1 MSVKLTQNT
10 VAALEPKDKAYT
22 VWDSVLKGFYVKVSP
37 AGNKVFCVSYV
48 RPGGQRNTRKIGDCS
63 ILSVSV
69 ARDKAKAFLA
79 SVTLGS
85 DPDREGANKF
95 MTLREL
101 IEKYYRPW
109 FAANRKGGD
118 AAIDVLESCF
128 AEFMDKRPAELS
140 ILDIEKWQRRR
151 REEKGVKFATLNR
164 ETTTLKAALNWA
176 VKRGLITDNPLNG
189 LRRLSELDS
198 MSKTRYLSSE
208 ERSRLLVA
216 LNAREKEMREAR
228 QRTLTHSNKRYLNS
242 LDGFAFVDYFKPMVL
257 VALNT
262 GMRRNALFSLRWED
276 IDFQAGT
283 IFLRADAAKS
293 KKHMIIPMNATV
305 RETLTAWKE
314 QERKDSGLVFANPL
328 TGKKFDNCNNS
339 WKSLL
344 KAAGIEKFRWH
355 DMRHDF
361 ASRLVMNGVDLNTVR
376 ELLGHSDIKMTM
388 RYAHLAPEKKRMAVD
403 TLD

>member
-10 VAALEPKDKAYT
+10 VATLKPKDKAYT

-37 AGNKVFCVSYV
+37 AGNKVFCVGYV

-85 DPDREGANKF
+85 APDKEGANKF
-95 MTLREL
+95 MTLQEL

-118 AAIDVLESCF
+118 AAIDVLKSCF

-140 ILDIEKWQRRR
+140 ILDLEKWQRRR
-151 REEKGVKFATLNR
+151 RDEKGVKFATLNR

-228 QRTLTHSNKRYLNS
+228 QRTLIHSNRRYLNP
-242 LDGFAFVDYFKPMVL
+242 LDKCAFVDYFKPMVL

-314 QERKDSGLVFANPL
+314 QEKKDSGLVFANPL

-388 RYAHLAPEKKRMAVD
+388 RYAHLAPEKRECEQNSVS
-403 TLD
+403 

>member
-10 VAALEPKDKAYT
+10 VATLKPKDKAYT

-85 DPDREGANKF
+85 DPDKEGANKF
-95 MTLREL
+95 
-101 IEKYYRPW
+101 I
-109 FAANRKGGD
+109 NRKGGD
-118 AAIDVLESCF
+118 AAIDVLKSCF

-140 ILDIEKWQRRR
+140 ILDLEKWQRRR
-151 REEKGVKFATLNR
+151 RDEKGVKFATLNR

-189 LRRLSELDS
+189 LRRLSEVDS

-208 ERSRLLVA
+208 ERGRLLVA
-216 LNAREKEMREAR
+216 LNAREKEMCEAR
-228 QRTLTHSNKRYLNS
+228 ERTLTHSNRRYLNS
-242 LDGFAFVDYFKPMVL
+242 LDRLAFADYLKPMVL

-262 GMRRNALFSLRWED
+262 GIRRNALFSLEWGD

-283 IFLRADAAKS
+283 ILLRAEAAKS
-293 KKHMIIPMNATV
+293 KKHLIIPMNATT
-305 RETLTAWKE
+305 RETLAAWKK
-314 QERKDSGLVFANPL
+314 QSGKDSGLVFVNPL
-328 TGKKFDNCNNS
+328 TGKKFTNCNS
-339 WKSLL
+339 AWESLL
-344 KAAGIEKFRWH
+344 KAAQIENFRWH

-376 ELLGHSDIKMTM
+376 ELLGHSDMKMTM
-388 RYAHLAPEKKRMAVD
+388 RYAHLAPETKRMAVD

>member
-10 VAALEPKDKAYT
+10 VATLKPKDKAYT

-85 DPDREGANKF
+85 DPDKEGANKF
-95 MTLREL
+95 MTLQEL

-118 AAIDVLESCF
+118 AAIDVLKSCF

-140 ILDIEKWQRRR
+140 ILDLEKWQRRR
-151 REEKGVKFATLNR
+151 RDEKGVKFATLNR

-189 LRRLSELDS
+189 LRRLSEVDS
-198 MSKTRYLSSE
+198 MSKTRYSSE
-208 ERSRLLVA
+208 ERGRLLVA

-228 QRTLTHSNKRYLNS
+228 QRTLTHSNRRYLNS
-242 LDGFAFVDYFKPMVL
+242 LDKCAFVDYFKPMVL

-305 RETLTAWKE
+305 RETLSAWKE
-314 QERKDSGLVFANPL
+314 QEKKDSGLVFANPL

>member
-10 VAALEPKDKAYT
+10 VATLKPKDKAYT

-85 DPDREGANKF
+85 DPDKEGANKF
-95 MTLREL
+95 MTLQEL

-118 AAIDVLESCF
+118 AAIDVLKSCF

-140 ILDIEKWQRRR
+140 ILDLEKWQRRIR
-151 REEKGVKFATLNR
+151 DEKGVKFATLNR

-216 LNAREKEMREAR
+216 LNVREKEMREAR
-228 QRTLTHSNKRYLNS
+228 QRTLIHSNRRYLNP
-242 LDGFAFVDYFKPMVL
+242 LDKCAFVDYFKPMVL

-314 QERKDSGLVFANPL
+314 QEKKDSGLVFANPL

>member
-1 MSVKLTQNT
+1 MSVKLTQNS
-10 VAALEPKDKAYT
+10 VATLTPKDKAYT

-37 AGNKVFCVSYV
+37 VGNKVFCVSYV

-85 DPDREGANKF
+85 DPDKEGANKF
-95 MTLREL
+95 MTLQEL

-118 AAIDVLESCF
+118 AAIDVLKSCF
-128 AEFMDKRPAELS
+128 AEFMDKRPTELS
-140 ILDIEKWQRRR
+140 ILDLEKWQRRR
-151 REEKGVKFATLNR
+151 RDEKGVKFATLNR

-242 LDGFAFVDYFKPMVL
+242 LDEFAFVDYFKPMVL

-314 QERKDSGLVFANPL
+314 QEKKDSGLVFANPL